1 MAGESTA
8 EGRPDHDRP
17 ALDQQQLEKL
27 YRELVLRE
35 AKVGEREAAALE
47 TERRLAD
54 LVEANQHLVFATLA
68 AEQLEEA
75 AQITKRRQDEFLA
88 MLAHELRNP
97 LAPIAAAVSLLQQH
111 ESKDPVIHK
120 ISDVVGRQVALMARL
135 LDDLLDASRITRG
148 TVTLHRTLTPVRE
161 FIDAAV
167 EMNRPLFDAG
177 GICFSLEMP
186 VTPLHVDG
194 DAARL
199 TQVFGNL
206 MNNAAKY
213 TPAGGSVALSVRS
226 VDSAVEFRVSDSGVG
241 IAHDTLPLVFDL
253 FAQDERSLSRS
264 QGGLGIG
271 LTVVRSIVELHGG
284 TVTARSGGPGQ
295 GSEFTVLLPRAQFS
309 EPDPPIAAAQ
319 PSHSASSML
328 VVDDNV
334 DAAQMLSMVFQEL
347 GYQVET
353 AYDGPGAVAAFD
365 RHRPPIVLCDIGL
378 PGLNGYEVAKR
389 IRHAQ
394 GGPGA
399 AALLIAI
406 TGYNSAADRAAA
418 LAAGFDHHLAKPVN
432 FDELLAL
439 VVAHEMD

>member
-1 MAGESTA
+1 
-8 EGRPDHDRP
+8 
-17 ALDQQQLEKL
+17 
-27 YRELVLRE
+27 
-35 AKVGEREAAALE
+35 
-47 TERRLAD
+47 
-54 LVEANQHLVFATLA
+54 
-68 AEQLEEA
+68 
-75 AQITKRRQDEFLA
+75 
-88 MLAHELRNP
+88 
-97 LAPIAAAVSLLQQH
+97 
-111 ESKDPVIHK
+111 
-120 ISDVVGRQVALMARL
+120 LMARL

-148 TVTLHRTLTPVRE
+148 TVTLHRKLTPVRA

-177 GICFSLEMP
+177 GIRFSLEMP
-186 VTPLHVDG
+186 VTPLYVDG

-206 MNNAAKY
+206 LNNAAKY
-213 TPAGGSVALSVRS
+213 TPAGGSVALSIRS

-241 IAHDTLPLVFDL
+241 IAQETLPLIFDL

-271 LTVVRSIVELHGG
+271 LTVVRSLVDLHGG
-284 TVTARSGGPGQ
+284 TVTARSGGPGK
-295 GSEFTVLLPRAQFS
+295 GSEFTVLLPRAQS
-309 EPDPPIAAAQ
+309 SDADPPIAAA
-319 PSHSASSML
+319 PPGHRASTML

-334 DAAQMLSMVFQEL
+334 DAAHMLSMLFQEL

-378 PGLNGYEVAKR
+378 PGLDGYEVAKR
-389 IRHAQ
+389 IRQAE

-406 TGYNSAADRAAA
+406 TGYNAAADRAAA

-432 FDELLAL
+432 FDVLLAL
-439 VVAHEMD
+439 VVAHGTDKC